1 MAAEPPYFE
10 EAKAAGRI
18 IVTDH
23 PKFELDSYIA
33 NYRGKTRIRRLHH
46 IGTHSTQLY
55 LEALTAAIAE
65 AKRGKDVR
73 LYEAMV
79 SALREIVPED
89 PRAILDIA
97 WVDRTTKEVKLETD
111 RLELELK
118 GYKNNLIK
126 ESIRMGCEDLGR
138 HYHLIGDLSNA
149 IKAYS
154 KERESVQ
161 TPAHVAI
168 MNMHLMHV
176 SIDQG
181 NWLSVQSSVQK
192 LRSLP
197 GSASGGEVDSAQ
209 PKLAAAMGLAQMAT
223 GSYKDA
229 ALSFLGA
236 DPRMLQAKLDDPNDS
251 DAYNEILSPN
261 DIAVYGGLCALAS
274 MDRHEL
280 QTRVLD
286 NSAFR
291 NYLELEPHVRRA
303 VSFFVA
309 SKYSACLRILDAY
322 RADYLLDLHLHA
334 HVPEIYFRVRSKAI
348 VQYFIPFA
356 RVTLAA
362 LAAAFNTDEAS
373 IERTLADMI
382 GAGALDARLDLEH
395 RVLLARHV
403 DDRRQVHA
411 AALATATDY
420 ERTLQLRLLRME
432 IVSAGLEVK
441 SAPGKD
447 LLSMGSLTG
456 GARGGPPGLA
466 GDVFMAGDGKGKG
479 KHTRS
484 GGVFP

>member
-1 MAAEPPYFE
+1 MAADPPYFE
-10 EAKAAGRI
+10 EAQAAGRV

-23 PKFELDSYIA
+23 PKLELDAYIA
-33 NYRGKTRIRRLHH
+33 NYRGKTRIHRLHH

-89 PRAILDIA
+89 PRATLDIA
-97 WVDRTTKEVKLETD
+97 WVDRTTKEVKMETD

-192 LRSLP
+192 LRGLLS
-197 GSASGGEVDSAQ
+197 SSSSGDTDSAQ

-236 DPRMLQAKLDDPNDS
+236 DPRMLQAKLDDPNDP
-251 DAYNEILSPN
+251 DAYNEILTPN

-286 NSAFR
+286 NSNFR
-291 NYLELEPHVRRA
+291 NYLELEPHIRRA
-303 VSFFVA
+303 ISFFVA
-309 SKYSACLRILDAY
+309 SKYSACLQILESY
-322 RADYLLDLHLHA
+322 KADYLLDLYLYR
-334 HVPEIYFRVRSKAI
+334 HVNEIYFRVRSKAI
-348 VQYFIPFA
+348 VQYFIPFSC
-356 RVTLAA
+356 VTLAA
-362 LAAAFNTDEAS
+362 LATAFNTDEIT
-373 IERTLADMI
+373 IERTLVDMI
-382 GAGALDARLDLEH
+382 GNGALDARIDLEK
-395 RVLLARHV
+395 RVLLAKQV
-403 DDRRQVHA
+403 DDRREVHEG
-411 AALATATDY
+411 ALAMAKDY

-432 IVSAGLEVK
+432 IINAGLEVK
-441 SAPGKD
+441 PPAAKD
-447 LLSMGSLTG
+447 VMSMGSLTG
-456 GARGGPPGLA
+456 PRGGPPSMA
-466 GDVFMAGDGKGKG
+466 GDVFMGMDAKGKG
-479 KHTRS
+479 KNMRS
-484 GGVFP
+484 GGLFS

>member
-1 MAAEPPYFE
+1 MAADPPYFE
-10 EAKAAGRI
+10 EARAAGLSV
-18 IVTDH
+18 VTDH
-23 PKFELDSYIA
+23 PKFELDAYIA
-33 NYRGKTRIRRLHH
+33 NYRSKTRIHRLHH

-89 PRAILDIA
+89 PRATLDTA
-97 WVDRTTKEVKLETD
+97 WVDRATREVKAETD

-154 KERESVQ
+154 KERECVQ
-161 TPAHVAI
+161 TPVHVAI
-168 MNMHLMHV
+168 MNLHLMHV

-192 LRSLP
+192 LRGLTS
-197 GSASGGEVDSAQ
+197 SSSGGEIDSAQ

-223 GSYKDA
+223 GSFKDA
-229 ALSFLGA
+229 ALSFLA
-236 DPRMLQAKLDDPNDS
+236 TDPRMLQAKLDDPNDP
-251 DAYNEILSPN
+251 DAFNEILTPN

-286 NSAFR
+286 NSNFR
-291 NYLELEPHVRRA
+291 NYLELEPHIRRA
-303 VSFFVA
+303 ISFFVA
-309 SKYSACLRILDAY
+309 SKYSSCLQILESY
-322 RADYLLDLHLHA
+322 KADYLLDLYLHR
-334 HVPEIYFRVRSKAI
+334 HVNEIYFRVRSKAI
-348 VQYFIPFA
+348 VQYFIPFSC
-356 RVTLAA
+356 VTLAA
-362 LAAAFNTDEAS
+362 LATAFNADEPT
-373 IERTLADMI
+373 IERTLVDMI
-382 GAGALDARLDLEH
+382 GNGSLDARIDLEK
-395 RVLLARHV
+395 RVLLAKQV
-403 DDRRQVHA
+403 DDRREVHEE
-411 AALATATDY
+411 ALAMAKDY

-432 IVSAGLEVK
+432 IINAGLEVK
-441 SAPGKD
+441 PPVAKD
-447 LLSMGSLTG
+447 VMSMSSLTG
-456 GARGGPPGLA
+456 QRGGPPSMA
-466 GDVFMAGDGKGKG
+466 GDVFMGIDTKGKG
-479 KHTRS
+479 KNVRT
-484 GGVFP
+484 GGLFS